1 MQSQTGLLT
10 APTVDASST
19 TKAPTFSSYGQ
30 PTNAY
35 DEAFKEDRQPRPHW
49 QDVLASVEKLGPEG
63 RIASERRVQRILR
76 EDGATYNLSSDP
88 LSPSVWELDLIPNII
103 TSTDWS
109 VIETGLKQRSA
120 LFDLIYKDLYGPQ
133 ELLKSGT
140 IPAEIIFGHP
150 DFLRQCHNLTT
161 PGQHDLLMHAVD
173 LVRDKN
179 GLFQVIG
186 DRTQVPN
193 GAGYALENRAVIS
206 RVFPILFRNNQV
218 QRISS
223 FFHAFKGMLS
233 KLTSGWTDTPRIV
246 VLTPGA
252 YSSSYF
258 EQAYQANYMGFPL
271 VQGSDLTVRNGAV
284 WMKSLNGLARVDV
297 ILRRVEDARCDQ
309 AELRADSMLGVP
321 GLLEV
326 ARAGNV
332 VIANPLG
339 SGLLESPVLLK
350 YLPAISQFLTGQQL
364 ALPSVP
370 TWWAGD
376 PMDLEY
382 ITNHINQLI
391 IKPIARRADKK
402 SIYGHTLDEKQC
414 QETIEKIKKAPHL
427 YVAQSYIPGAM
438 SPIFDNGQLQAAPT
452 MLRGF
457 TMSDQDGYSV
467 MPGGLSRVSQC
478 DDDMIVSNLS
488 KSKSKDTWVLSTQP
502 LSNKVASNDQ
512 AILHDEAVQTNLPS
526 RVVENLFWMGRYAE
540 RAEIS
545 MRLLRTLFK
554 QMNGIDPLPIES
566 RRLLLEMASRQTGCL
581 PGFTKADD
589 EMITNP
595 DKELISIIIDNKRPG
610 SVKANLHAMLNC
622 GEQVKEMLSAD
633 TRIIIN
639 ELRDHIHE
647 LDRAYTNGLPSA
659 PEESLDSLVTSL
671 LALSGLNHESMLRGL
686 DWTFQEIGRR
696 TERAIQ
702 TATLLR
708 AALTKSLPEP
718 EQQQILESVLLS
730 VEALISF
737 RRRYRN
743 RSRVAYGLDLLMI
756 DGTNPRS
763 LIYQV
768 DQLRKYIQ
776 ELPRNDVPAAGLSP
790 ENRLVIKSLTDIQ
803 LADLEVIAAVDRTTN
818 TRTELESLMTQ
829 LLEQLEQFT
838 VLISDKYFDHT
849 EGPQPLS
856 MANWETSL

>member
-1 MQSQTGLLT
+1 MQSQTGLLM
-10 APTVDASST
+10 APMVDATSA
-19 TKAPTFSSYGQ
+19 TKAPTISSYDQ
-30 PTNAY
+30 PINAY
-35 DEAFKEDRQPRPHW
+35 DEAFKEDRQPRSQW
-49 QDVLASVEKLGPEG
+49 RDILAHVEQLGTEG
-63 RIASERRVQRILR
+63 LMDRERRVQRILR
-76 EDGATYNLSSDP
+76 EDGATYNLTSDP
-88 LSPSVWELDLIPNII
+88 LTPSVWSLDLIPNII
-103 TSTDWS
+103 QSDEWQH
-109 VIETGLKQRSA
+109 IETGLAQRST
-120 LFDLIYKDLYGPQ
+120 LLDLIYKDLYGPQ
-133 ELLKSGT
+133 ELIKSGI
-140 IPAEIIFGHP
+140 IPAEVIFGHP
-150 DFLRQCHNLTT
+150 DFLRPCHNIKT
-161 PGQHDLLMHAVD
+161 PGDHDLLLHAVD
-173 LVRDKN
+173 LVRDKT
-179 GLFQVIG
+179 GQFHVIG

-193 GAGYALENRAVIS
+193 GAGYALENRTVIS
-206 RVFPILFRNNQV
+206 RMLPILFRDNHV
-218 QRISS
+218 QRLTNFFQS
-223 FFHAFKGMLS
+223 FKSMLS
-233 KLTSGWTDTPRIV
+233 KLACDWTDTPRIV

-252 YSSSYF
+252 SSSTYF
-258 EQAYQANYMGFPL
+258 EQAYLSNYMGFPL

-284 WMKSLNGLARVDV
+284 WMKSLHGLARVDV
-297 ILRRVEDARCDQ
+297 ILRRVDDAFCDQ
-309 AELRADSMLGVP
+309 AELRADSVLGVP

-326 ARAGNV
+326 VRAGNV
-332 VIANPLG
+332 VLANPLG
-339 SGLLESPVLLK
+339 SGLLESPVFLK
-350 YLPAISQFLTGQQL
+350 YMPAISQFLTGQQL
-364 ALPSVP
+364 ILPSVE

-376 PMDLEY
+376 EQDLTY
-382 ITNHINQLI
+382 ILNNLKDLI
-391 IKPIARRADKK
+391 IKPVARRPGNI
-402 SIYGHTLDEKQC
+402 SVYGHTLNDKQQ

-427 YVAQSYIPGAM
+427 YVAQSYISGSM
-438 SPIFDNGQLQAAPT
+438 SPILDNGKLQACPT
-452 MLRGF
+452 IFRGF
-457 TMSDQDGYSV
+457 TMSEEKGYTV

-478 DDDMIVSNLS
+478 DNDTIVSCLS
-488 KSKSKDTWVLSTQP
+488 KSKSKDTWIISKEPLST
-502 LSNKVASNDQ
+502 
-512 AILHDEAVQTNLPS
+512 AITNNEQVILQDEALQTNLPS

-545 MRLLRTLFK
+545 MRLMRTLFK
-554 QMNGIDPLPIES
+554 QINGIDPLPIAS
-566 RRLLLEMASRQTGCL
+566 RRLLLEMVSTQTGCI
-581 PGFTKADD
+581 PGFTEAD
-589 EMITNP
+589 ESMIANP
-595 DKELISIIIDNKRPG
+595 DKELISIITDGKRPG
-610 SVKANLHAMLNC
+610 SIKANLQAMLNC

-647 LDRAYTNGLPSA
+647 LDRSYTNGLPAA

-708 AALTKSLPEP
+708 ASLTENLPEP

-763 LIYQV
+763 LLYQV

-776 ELPRNDVPAAGLSP
+776 ELPRNETPTAGLSP

-803 LADLEVIAAVDRTTN
+803 LADLETLATVDEKTN
-818 TRTELESLMTQ
+818 TRIELERLMTQ
-829 LLEQLEQFT
+829 FLEQLEQFT